1 MIKTIIFDL
10 GGVYFTDGTKNAIN
24 EISNT
29 FNIPTEKV
37 HNVLLG
43 ELGIQ
48 YRISKINEKEFWEK
62 AQALWGTNQDYKL
75 LTKIWAEGHKPITG
89 TVDIIKQLNKNGY
102 EVLFLSNN
110 IAERVNYLEEKYHF
124 KQNFKD
130 GIFSHIAK
138 IVKPNIK
145 IYELVLEKT
154 KSKPEEIIYIDDK
167 KKFLEPAKKLGVH
180 VIQFKDVEQL
190 KQDLEKLGV
199 KI

>member
-1 MIKTIIFDL
+1 MIKTIISDL
-10 GGVYFTDGTKNAIN
+10 GGVYFTDGTKNAIS
-24 EISNT
+24 EISNR
-29 FNIPTEKV
+29 FSIPTEKV
-37 HNVLLG
+37 YKVLLG

-62 AQALWGTNQDYKL
+62 AQVLWGTNQDYKL
-75 LTKIWAEGHKPITG
+75 LTKIWAEGNKPITR
-89 TVDIIKQLNKNGY
+89 TVNIIKQLNQNGY

-110 IAERVNYLEEKYHF
+110 IAERVDYLEERYHF

-130 GIFSHIAK
+130 GIFSHTAK

-154 KSKPEEIIYIDDK
+154 KSKAEEIVYIDDK
-167 KKFLEPAKKLGVH
+167 EECLVPAKRLGMS
-180 VIQFKDVEQL
+180 VIQFKDAERL